1 LFYFFIFFIEILL
14 ILSYNSCGDFALL
27 FYLWVCALHSILKLI
42 PNLFT
47 LGNAICGFAAIVIAA
62 KIDLSVQDDHSAAVL
77 LRWSAGMIFLAMI
90 FDVLDGMLARLVKV
104 TSDFGGQLDSLCDAI
119 SFGAAPAFLIL
130 RLGQDWDSFFVRNI
144 FACIAG
150 LFMACAIIRLAKYNL
165 ENTDLETGSFKRFK
179 GLPSPAAGGCIAS
192 LALIRSYGSME
203 VPGFDFLTAKNVVSV
218 WAVFGAVVVAL
229 LMVSPFSY
237 PHLTKHILRKK
248 VIFGWCFALPVIAPM
263 VYLVP
268 ESLAILIFWIYAL
281 NFPAR
286 QIFYIA
292 FRRNMVD
299 SSQASAN
306 DYYRR

>member
-1 LFYFFIFFIEILL
+1 
-14 ILSYNSCGDFALL
+14 
-27 FYLWVCALHSILKLI
+27 
-42 PNLFT
+42 LFT
-47 LGNAICGFAAIVIAA
+47 LGNAICGFSAIVIAA
-62 KIDLSVQDDHSAAVL
+62 KIDLSVQDDVSAGVM

-130 RLGQDWDSFFVRNI
+130 RLSQDWESFFVRNV

-150 LFMACAIIRLAKYNL
+150 LYMACAIIRLAKYNL
-165 ENTDLETGSFKRFK
+165 ENTDLDSGSFKRFK

-203 VPGFDFLTAKNVVSV
+203 VPGFDFITAKNVVSV
-218 WAVFGAVVVAL
+218 WTIFGAVFVAL

-248 VIFGWCFALPVIAPM
+248 VILGWCLALPFIAPL
-263 VYLVP
+263 VYFLP
-268 ESLAILIFWIYAL
+268 ESIAILVFWIYAM

-299 SSQASAN
+299 PSQASAN

>member
-1 LFYFFIFFIEILL
+1 MISI
-14 ILSYNSCGDFALL
+14 SYNLNDVVALFNL
-27 FYLWVCALHSILKLI
+27 QVRALHSILKLI

-47 LGNAICGFAAIVIAA
+47 LGNAICGFAAIVYAA
-62 KIDLSVQDDHSAAVL
+62 KIDLSIQDDHSAAVL

-130 RLGQDWDSFFVRNI
+130 RLGQDWDSFLVRNI

-192 LALIRSYGSME
+192 LALIRSYGSTE
-203 VPGFDFLTAKNVVSV
+203 ITGFDFITAKNLVSV
-218 WAVFGAVVVAL
+218 WTVFGAVVVAL

-248 VIFGWCFALPVIAPM
+248 VIFGWCFALPVIVPM
-263 VYLVP
+263 VYFVP

-292 FRRNMVD
+292 FRRNIID
-299 SSQASAN
+299 PSHTGAN